1 MNSTVKQHRRLQL
14 ALLCIALPAGILFGQ
29 WERLR
34 GKTMN
39 WLSGSATDPKLARA
53 SQPRLARS
61 ISAVSAAPAQ
71 GGGGFNITQAV
82 ISGGGGVSAGG
93 SYAVAGSVGQIGA
106 GELSGGGFTL
116 SGGFWSGAGGGCAA
130 ITVNPASLPGGAQGA
145 VYNQTITATGGVAP
159 YSFAVTSAL
168 PPGLTLSA
176 GGVISGTPAA
186 SGTFNFTALATDANN
201 CTGAR
206 DYSLSINAPA
216 PVYEADV
223 MPRPDGNGQVT
234 VSDWAQVG
242 RFVAGMDVPAEGGEF
257 QRADCAPRDSLGNG
271 SVTVSDWVQA
281 GRYAAGLDELAP
293 AGGPTKQSLA
303 ATFETANYAPANYVN
318 DGATRGLRIAA
329 ATFQRGQVGDL
340 RIEMDARGDE
350 NAASFTLNYD
360 PALLGFVEAVLSEE
374 LNEAQLL
381 INPAREANG
390 KIGVLF
396 TLPPGRTMRAGTVQ
410 ALTLRFIAQGS
421 ANDVTAKIGFGDQI
435 VKREVTDALAN
446 ALTGTAFSDGAAL
459 ITGNAVANVSAAD
472 YGGPALAAESIVV
485 AFGEELATAVE
496 AAETPPLPTTL
507 AGATVKV
514 KDSHGVERLAPLFFV
529 SPQQVNYQ
537 IPAETTEGIATVTIT
552 GANGAVNAGLIQV
565 VTTRPGLFSA
575 DSSGSGLAAAYAVR
589 MKPDGTQF
597 FEAIIRFDPATNKFI
612 PAPIDLS
619 SESDQVI
626 LALFGTGLR
635 NRKSLTDIKVTAGGI
650 DCPVQ
655 YAGAQ
660 RGFAGL
666 DQVNVLLPRSLVG
679 RGDVNVVL
687 TVDDRP
693 SNSVAISIR

>member
-1 MNSTVKQHRRLQL
+1 MTSTVKQHHRLLL
-14 ALLCIALPAGILFGQ
+14 ALLCIALPAGLLFS
-29 WERLR
+29 LTR

-39 WLSGSATDPKLARA
+39 WLSGSATDLKLARA

-61 ISAVSAAPAQ
+61 VSAVPAAPAQ
-71 GGGGFNITQAV
+71 GGGGFNIMQAV

-116 SGGFWSGAGGGCAA
+116 SGGFWSGAGSGCAA

-145 VYNQTITATGGVAP
+145 AYNQTITATGGTAP
-159 YSFAVTSAL
+159 YSFAVTSGAL

-206 DYSLSINAPA
+206 DYSLSVNASA

-234 VSDWAQVG
+234 VSDWVQVG
-242 RFVAGMDVPAEGGEF
+242 RFVAGVDVPAEGGEF

-271 SVTVSDWVQA
+271 SVTVADWVQA
-281 GRYAAGLDELAP
+281 GRYAAGLDQLAP
-293 AGGPTKQSLA
+293 AGGPTKQAMA

-318 DGATRGLRIAA
+318 DAATRGLRIGA

-340 RIEMDARGDE
+340 RIEMDAQGDE

-381 INPAREANG
+381 VNPAREANG

-410 ALTLRFIAQGS
+410 ALALRFIAQGG

-496 AAETPPLPTTL
+496 AAETPRLPTTL

-514 KDSHGVERLAPLFFV
+514 KDSREVERLAPLFFV
-529 SPQQVNYQ
+529 SPRLINYQ
-537 IPAETTEGIATVTIT
+537 IPAGTAEGIATVTIT

-597 FEAIIRFDPATNKFI
+597 FEAIIRFDPATNRFI
-612 PAPIDLS
+612 PALIDLS

-635 NRKSLTDIKVTAGGI
+635 NRQSLTDVKVTVGGV

-666 DQVNVLLPRSLVG
+666 DQVNVLLPRSLAG

-693 SNSVAISIR
+693 SNAVAISIR